1 MATDWR
7 GPIPHVWNI
16 GRKVD
21 CDCQFV
27 FVGHH
32 QPRQF
37 KWCLLH
43 PAKRED

>member
-1 MATDWR
+1 MATWL

-16 GRKVD
+16 GSKLD

-32 QPRQF
+32 QPKQF
-37 KWCLLH
+37 RWCLAH
-43 PAKRED
+43 PYEPRRS